1 MKKIFF
7 LAVIIFSS
15 QLVSAQEKQDTI
27 PQTKDSSNYKMKGV
41 YITMQAGQVLIVKQ
55 GKATKLEK
63 DKTLKDGTVVTV
75 EGKVKKVD
83 GSIVQM
89 KEGDKLYVNEGMLIT
104 DKDPIK

>member
-7 LAVIIFSS
+7 LAVIICSS

-27 PQTKDSSNYKMKGV
+27 PQTKDTSNYKMKGV

-63 DKTLKDGTVVTV
+63 DKTLKDGTVITV

-89 KEGDKLYVNEGMLIT
+89 KEGDKLYVDEAMFMNNNE
-104 DKDPIK
+104 PIK